1 MEQVR
6 EVLSKGSSM
15 EQLQS
20 ELTVL
25 GRDQRQSI
33 LESVLGR
40 GKAISIP
47 ADEVLA
53 MKADLSIT
61 WSKLRVM
68 RRYSTGSESTHNYN
82 GTHTLRW
89 MKEWNVS
96 FASECKE
103 RSLAK
108 ELVGPNLSAENV
120 ILTFAPDG
128 PAEVMREAPFAYI
141 PDLRSKVVQ
150 LLDQNDK

>member
-68 RRYSTGSESTHNYN
+68 RRYSTGSESTHNYI
-82 GTHTLRW
+82 HIPL
-89 MKEWNVS
+89 
-96 FASECKE
+96 
-103 RSLAK
+103 
-108 ELVGPNLSAENV
+108 
-120 ILTFAPDG
+120 DG
-128 PAEVMREAPFAYI
+128 
-141 PDLRSKVVQ
+141 
-150 LLDQNDK
+150 

>member
-25 GRDQRQSI
+25 GREQRQSI

-40 GKAISIP
+40 GRTIAIP

-53 MKADLSIT
+53 MKVDLSIT
-61 WSKLRVM
+61 WSKLRVL
-68 RRYSTGSESTHNYN
+68 RRYTIQDKNVNHIRTYN
-82 GTHTLRW
+82 TYLRW

-108 ELVGPNLSAENV
+108 ELVGPNLSAEGV

-128 PAEVMREAPFAYI
+128 PAEVMREA
-141 PDLRSKVVQ
+141 KVVQ

>member
-25 GRDQRQSI
+25 GREQRQSI
-33 LESVLGR
+33 LEPVLGR
-40 GKAISIP
+40 GRTISIP

-61 WSKLRVM
+61 WSKLRVL
-68 RRYSTGSESTHNYN
+68 RRYTIQDN
-82 GTHTLRW
+82 
-89 MKEWNVS
+89 NV
-96 FASECKE
+96 
-103 RSLAK
+103 
-108 ELVGPNLSAENV
+108 N
-120 ILTFAPDG
+120 T
-128 PAEVMREAPFAYI
+128 YI
-141 PDLRSKVVQ
+141 HHLP
-150 LLDQNDK
+150 

>member
-33 LESVLGR
+33 F
-40 GKAISIP
+40 SIP

-103 RSLAK
+103 RSLVK

-128 PAEVMREAPFAYI
+128 PQGRI
-141 PDLRSKVVQ
+141 
-150 LLDQNDK
+150 